1 MIDLLKNR
9 KAVDVI
15 ARKFLLQGE
24 LRFNEWLF
32 DGKME
37 SIIFCYEYANQ
48 FSKPLYK
55 EFANELIDD
64 LFLHIDLEEDISFSK
79 GLFGIAW
86 GILYLF
92 HQGYVAGEMDDIL
105 VDFDNVIMQKDPRR
119 YPNDSFDLGF
129 EGVLYYI
136 NTRLR
141 FAYEYQLKKPFDAV
155 YLSDIQYALKH
166 QIYSEMEYNQDK
178 IFCQCMEYGM
188 GNPDFELGY
197 LQLPFVKCI
206 MA

>member
-1 MIDLLKNR
+1 MNSLTIYFCILIWK
-9 KAVDVI
+9 K
-15 ARKFLLQGE
+15 
-24 LRFNEWLF
+24 
-32 DGKME
+32 
-37 SIIFCYEYANQ
+37 IF
-48 FSKPLYK
+48 
-55 EFANELIDD
+55 
-64 LFLHIDLEEDISFSK
+64 LFLKDCLELHGEYYICFIK
-79 GLFGIAW
+79 AMW
-86 GILYLF
+86 K
-92 HQGYVAGEMDDIL
+92 GEMDDIL